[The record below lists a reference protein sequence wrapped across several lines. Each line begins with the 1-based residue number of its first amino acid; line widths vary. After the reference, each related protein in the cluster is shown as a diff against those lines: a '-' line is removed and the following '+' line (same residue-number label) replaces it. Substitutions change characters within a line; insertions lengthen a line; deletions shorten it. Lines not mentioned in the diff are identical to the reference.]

1 MTQRKSM
8 QHVSTADVQQFL
20 AGIDYPKSK
29 QELVDYARSQG
40 APDKVIDLMQQME
53 DMEFRNPT
61 DVSKS
66 IGKLK

>member
-1 MTQRKSM
+1 MSQRKTM
-8 QHVSTADVQQFL
+8 HEVSTADVQQFL

-40 APDKVIDLMQQME
+40 APDQVIDLMKKME
-53 DMEFRNPT
+53 DQEFRNPT

>member
-1 MTQRKSM
+1 M